1 MIEHIHR
8 VLANYQKTDFNG
20 RLNLYLQYPELRAQF
35 IEIDQSEQKEQPG
48 RRGGLFRNSQATGL
62 IALLDTSITCVRR
75 LLASAKS

>member
-35 IEIDQSEQKEQPG
+35 MEIDQSEQKEQLGG
-48 RRGGLFRNSQATGL
+48 RSGLFRNSQATGL
-62 IALLDTSITCVRR
+62 IALLGTSITCVRR